1 MKKTIAFI
9 ISLIIVILAVGCAAT
24 PTETIGVSLTDN
36 TIGTQA
42 ETVETTLE
50 SLVDETTGTQ
60 ATTLGST
67 EAHDDPAESVKSH
80 YKDFVRSELEEA
92 ARIDG
97 EKNVDV
103 EYGVQCA
110 DIDLF
115 GFFSGHA
122 VALTTN
128 IRYDCYAYEDVGK
141 YRFFY
146 SFVNYSYR
154 IRVETQTEDGSYVF
168 LSITDAFDKKLI
180 TDSDLDEIYMIY
192 TREYSH

>member
-50 SLVDETTGTQ
+50 
-60 ATTLGST
+60 ST

-128 IRYDCYAYEDVGK
+128 IRYDSYAYEDVGK

-154 IRVETQTEDGSYVF
+154 IRVETQTEDGSYAF
-168 LSITDAFDKKLI
+168 LSIADAFDKKLI
-180 TDSDLDEIYMIY
+180 TESDLDEIYMIY